1 MSCARVNLRNSRN
14 SWITAENYNSLRTP
28 TTSTWLDFLRAAWE
42 RMVGTL
48 KFLISS
54 GTRTDFS
61 LKKNNSS
68 KTWWRLFKSPLK
80 KLKTENKRL
89 VKNRRKKSRE
99 LIRTQWHSTKPTQS
113 YRRERL
119 KKTEKV
125 ILNLPLW
132 LAQALYQAPIC
143 NNMGMLVLET
153 NKLP

>member
-28 TTSTWLDFLRAAWE
+28 TTSTWLDFLRAAWGK
-42 RMVGTL
+42 MVGTL

-68 KTWWRLFKSPLK
+68 KTWWRSSKSPLRK
-80 KLKTENKRL
+80 SKTENKRL
-89 VKNRRKKSRE
+89 AKNKRRKLKE
-99 LIRTQWHSTKPTQS
+99 LIRTQWPSIKQTLFYKK
-113 YRRERL
+113 ERL
-119 KKTEKV
+119 KKMEKV